1 MSNLKEYFQTD
12 WAAMTLSDWIGLIV
26 TVGITLLMIWAY
38 VYVFHPKNKEKLE
51 SQRHLIDDE
60 DANDAEEKK

>member
-12 WAAMTLSDWIGLIV
+12 WAAMSLSDWIGLIV
-26 TVGITLLMIWAY
+26 TLGITLLMVLAY
-38 VYVFHPKNKEKLE
+38 VYVFHPKNKETLE

-60 DANDAEEKK
+60 DRNDSEEKK